1 MNNQKQNLKLI
12 DVKTDFNSI
21 FICSNCGRK
30 LKNAYVLNSGDV
42 LGSECIIKVL
52 GDDLNISE
60 DIKGLNSKLKKIKY
74 ILNKCSFI
82 RISGEVEKN
91 KNNSEYKTYFYLWLY
106 DDLNQ
111 IPFKNNSNLNNFSSF
126 KYRITLK
133 DYEKLKPYFLKNK
146 NIKYYIDDDNDNLKE
161 VLK

>member
-1 MNNQKQNLKLI
+1 MITDNLKLI
-12 DVKTDFNSI
+12 DIKTDLKPI

-30 LKNAYVLNSGDV
+30 LKNAYILSNNKI
-42 LGSECIIKVL
+42 LGSECIIKVF
-52 GDDLNISE
+52 GDDLKISNDLNI
-60 DIKGLNSKLKKIKY
+60 LNSKLKKIKY
-74 ILNKCSFI
+74 ILNKCGFI

-91 KNNSEYKTYFYLWLY
+91 KNNQEYKTYFYMWLY

-111 IPFKNNSNLNNFSSF
+111 IDFKNNSNLNNFSSF

-146 NIKYYIDDDNDNLKE
+146 NIKYYIDNDNDYLKE
-161 VLK
+161 IEVLN